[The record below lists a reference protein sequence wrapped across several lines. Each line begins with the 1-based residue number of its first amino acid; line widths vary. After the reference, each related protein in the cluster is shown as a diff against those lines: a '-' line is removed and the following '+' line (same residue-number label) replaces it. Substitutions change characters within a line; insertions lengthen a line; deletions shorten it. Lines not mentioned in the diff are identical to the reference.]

1 MTPVYLAFISILGL
15 VVGSFLN
22 MNIDRIP
29 RGESILF
36 HSRCDYCQ
44 HRLSAYDL
52 VPLLSYLLLRGRCRY
67 CGHRI
72 TRRAFLVE
80 VVTGVLFGLAA
91 YQFGLT
97 ALTGVVIVYGS
108 LFIAISV
115 IDLEQT
121 IIPDVLVIPGLVLA
135 FAIAPVGF
143 VGEDRSLGDTYLRVL
158 EGLGLGLG
166 IMLLIYLVA
175 LLVYR
180 AAVGFGFGDVKL
192 GALIGAVTGF
202 PEVLIPLYFAFIA
215 GGLVAILLLLLKLRG
230 RRDVIPYGPFLTSG
244 AILTLMVGKELGWY
258 TDRFF

>member
-1 MTPVYLAFISILGL
+1 MTRWSLFLQTLSLLHHFLGL
-15 VVGSFLN
+15 
-22 MNIDRIP
+22 
-29 RGESILF
+29 
-36 HSRCDYCQ
+36 Y
-44 HRLSAYDL
+44 
-52 VPLLSYLLLRGRCRY
+52 
-67 CGHRI
+67 
-72 TRRAFLVE
+72 
-80 VVTGVLFGLAA
+80 LAA

-215 GGLVAILLLLLKLRG
+215 GGLVAILLLLLNPNPPK
-230 RRDVIPYGPFLTSG
+230 DV
-244 AILTLMVGKELGWY
+244 LG
-258 TDRFF
+258 DSP

>member
-91 YQFGLT
+91 W
-97 ALTGVVIVYGS
+97 S
-108 LFIAISV
+108 R
-115 IDLEQT
+115 
-121 IIPDVLVIPGLVLA
+121 
-135 FAIAPVGF
+135 PVKWCK
-143 VGEDRSLGDTYLRVL
+143 S
-158 EGLGLGLG
+158 
-166 IMLLIYLVA
+166 A
-175 LLVYR
+175 
-180 AAVGFGFGDVKL
+180 
-192 GALIGAVTGF
+192 
-202 PEVLIPLYFAFIA
+202 
-215 GGLVAILLLLLKLRG
+215 
-230 RRDVIPYGPFLTSG
+230 SSC
-244 AILTLMVGKELGWY
+244 
-258 TDRFF
+258 